1 MFYEATFSIKR
12 LIGLL
17 VSLIVAGA
25 VLSGLAYGCAVIAGW
40 EWLNPF
46 RAFGIIEGIFVVT
59 LLVRVARLAFT
70 AELYS

>member
-1 MFYEATFSIKR
+1 
-12 LIGLL
+12 
-17 VSLIVAGA
+17 